1 MAPASSM
8 SILPLPSLIRSYLI
22 TSISSYSALLRP
34 SMAVLS
40 FLAHAKSPLLNPD
53 TSPLLRLALK
63 NTFYAQFCAGE
74 TPAEVRSTLSGLRSL
89 GYKGVILGHAKEAV
103 LSKDEANALDVSK
116 KDAEEELRNTKDT
129 GTWKANLLATIDL
142 AERDD
147 FVWLKFTGAGQQAL
161 QHLSKGVPCASVFEQ
176 AVHEICQKAEA
187 RGVRLLVD
195 AEQDLLQDGIDNW
208 TIYFAKRYNKG
219 GEALVYGTYQAYK
232 KKTPAVLAKHLEY
245 AQQEGF
251 VLGVKLVRGAYLGS
265 DPRELFWS
273 TIEETHRC
281 FDEIAVALM
290 KQQYGG
296 LMECVQSGS
305 HDLPKTDLVL
315 ATHNA
320 ESVRIAQ
327 ELRNEQAENGEH
339 RIRLAYGQLMGM
351 ADNVSCDLVKAA
363 RDGAER
369 GASNVDIPA
378 AYKYLVWGKMGE
390 CMKYLLRRAQ
400 ENKDAVSRT
409 VDARKALGKELG
421 RRLGLVR

>member
-34 SMAVLS
+34 SMALLS
-40 FLAHAKSPLLNPD
+40 FIAHAKSPLLNPD

-63 NTFYAQFCAGE
+63 STFYAQFCAGE
-74 TPAEVRSTLSGLRSL
+74 TPAEVRSTLSGLRRL

-103 LSKDEANALDVSK
+103 LSKEEANALSVAE
-116 KDAEEELRNTKDT
+116 KDAEEELRNDKDI
-129 GTWKANLLATIDL
+129 GTWKANLIATVDL
-142 AERDD
+142 AEKDD

-161 QHLSKGVPCASVFEQ
+161 QHLSRGVPCASVFEQ

-195 AEQDLLQDGIDNW
+195 AEQNLLQDGIDNW
-208 TIYFAKRYNKG
+208 TMYFAKRYNKG
-219 GEALVYGTYQAYK
+219 GKALMYGTYQAYK
-232 KKTPAVLAKHLEY
+232 RKTPEVLAKHLNSARE
-245 AQQEGF
+245 EGF
-251 VLGVKLVRGAYLGS
+251 TLGVKLVRGAYLGS

-273 TIEETHRC
+273 TIEETHQC

-296 LMECVQSGS
+296 MLRPIERGS
-305 HDLPKTDLVL
+305 QELPKTDLVL

-327 ELRNEQAENGEH
+327 ELRNDQAETGEH

-363 RDGAER
+363 RDGTER
-369 GASNVDIPA
+369 GAPNVDLPA
-378 AYKYLVWGKMGE
+378 AYKYLVWGKMGD

-421 RRLGLVR
+421 RRLGLVK

>member
-1 MAPASSM
+1 
-8 SILPLPSLIRSYLI
+8 
-22 TSISSYSALLRP
+22 
-34 SMAVLS
+34 MAVLS

-116 KDAEEELRNTKDT
+116 KDAEEELRNIKDI

-187 RGVRLLVD
+187 REVRLLVD

-219 GEALVYGTYQAYK
+219 GKALVYGTHQAYK

-245 AQQEGF
+245 AQQQGF

-296 LMECVQSGS
+296 LMERVQSGS